1 MCETWNKAFAVLVG
15 HNHPSVLT
23 AVEAFQSDLAVV
35 EQVMEDAQGQP
46 PVTGVKRSTKLLQKR
61 LRQLCEARCDG
72 KKTVAED

>member
-35 EQVMEDAQGQP
+35 EQVMEQDARGQP
-46 PVTGVKRSTKLLQKR
+46 PVKRVKRSTELLQKVFANCAKHVAPVER
-61 LRQLCEARCDG
+61 LL
-72 KKTVAED
+72 